1 VEEALS
7 ALITL
12 GFAKNQSE
20 KTLSQIIKEAGGE
33 MQPNP
38 WLEPLC
44 AFYLP
49 E

>member
-20 KTLSQIIKEAGGE
+20 KALSQIVKETGGE
-33 MQPNP
+33 MPTES
-38 WLEPLC
+38 LVRAALRILS
-44 AFYLP
+44 A
-49 E
+49 